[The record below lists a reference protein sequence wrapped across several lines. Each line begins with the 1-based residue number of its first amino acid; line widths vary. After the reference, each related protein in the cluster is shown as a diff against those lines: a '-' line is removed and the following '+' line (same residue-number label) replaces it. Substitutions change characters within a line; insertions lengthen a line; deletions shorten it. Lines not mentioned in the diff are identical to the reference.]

1 MNLDDLHVQV
11 HLGPLLGLHRPTPML
26 IHAILDHVAV
36 IMDH

>member
-1 MNLDDLHVQV
+1 MNLDDLHVKM
-11 HLGPLLGLHRPTPML
+11 HLGPLLGLHRTTPTL